1 MADGL
6 VERPAGLHNCI
17 SAGHIQLH
25 LSSLEDEMTRA
36 VCLGICS
43 KGGWLIAG
51 ARRSGCHRAVAQFPA
66 SAMGGQAIK
75 LAIAECDDPLRIA
88 ICGDDAI
95 RLGLAL
101 SEGER
106 REIMIVTSS
115 IASDPGALGE
125 YALRVC

>member
-1 MADGL
+1 
-6 VERPAGLHNCI
+6 
-17 SAGHIQLH
+17 
-25 LSSLEDEMTRA
+25 MTQA
-36 VCLGICS
+36 LCLGICS

-51 ARRSGCHRAVAQFPA
+51 ARQRGSHRAVAQFPA
-66 SAMGGQAIK
+66 NAMGVRAIK

-106 REIMIVTSS
+106 REIMIVTTG
-115 IASDPGALGE
+115 IASDPGALAE
-125 YALRVC
+125 YARRAC